1 MTLSDFDDIRPCSED
16 EMRPAFESLLADRQF
31 DKILN
36 GFMPLPKGMRNGLL
50 RLLFRGIKTPLDFQK
65 RLMKPIVY
73 YVFHKATSGHSCHFP
88 KSLDRQKNYLF
99 MSNHRDIVL
108 DSAFLDVLLMKE
120 GFSTSVE
127 IAIGNNLLI
136 HPWIKTF
143 VRMNKSFIV
152 NRGLTP
158 KEMLRSSIHMSQY
171 IHFAINE
178 KHENIWIAQREGR
191 AKDSNDRT
199 QESVLKMLN
208 MGGPTSGKTTA
219 DIIAN
224 LRDLNIV
231 PLAISY
237 EYDPCDFLKAKEF
250 QCKRDV
256 PGWKK
261 SKQDDLDNM
270 KTGIWGQ
277 KGHVH
282 YQAADCI
289 NDWLDSLAPTTI
301 DKADLFRMV
310 AEHIDHEIHR
320 NYRIYDINRDALSGK
335 TNAYI
340 ESRIKMVD
348 IDNPDTDFIREKITA
363 MYANPLRNHEEAIK
377 QAK

>member
-36 GFMPLPKGMRNGLL
+36 GFLPLPKGMRNGLL

-158 KEMLRSSIHMSQY
+158 
-171 IHFAINE
+171 
-178 KHENIWIAQREGR
+178 
-191 AKDSNDRT
+191 
-199 QESVLKMLN
+199 MLN

-289 NDWLDSLAPTTI
+289 NDWLDSLDPTTI
-301 DKADLFRMV
+301 DKADLFSMV

>member
-36 GFMPLPKGMRNGLL
+36 GFLPLPKGMRNGLL

-73 YVFHKATSGHSCHFP
+73 YVFHKATSGYSCHFP

-191 AKDSNDRT
+191 A
-199 QESVLKMLN
+199 
-208 MGGPTSGKTTA
+208 
-219 DIIAN
+219 
-224 LRDLNIV
+224 
-231 PLAISY
+231 
-237 EYDPCDFLKAKEF
+237 
-250 QCKRDV
+250 
-256 PGWKK
+256 
-261 SKQDDLDNM
+261 
-270 KTGIWGQ
+270 
-277 KGHVH
+277 
-282 YQAADCI
+282 
-289 NDWLDSLAPTTI
+289 
-301 DKADLFRMV
+301 
-310 AEHIDHEIHR
+310 
-320 NYRIYDINRDALSGK
+320 
-335 TNAYI
+335 
-340 ESRIKMVD
+340 
-348 IDNPDTDFIREKITA
+348 
-363 MYANPLRNHEEAIK
+363 
-377 QAK
+377 